1 MITIKLVY
9 DRKKKANRTMPG
21 TIEVRVTVDRMVS
34 HYSTG
39 IRVLPSEWRND
50 MIQNRPDS
58 MELNERLRIILRRV
72 QAFLNDVVD
81 NHTVFDSKALRNEI
95 WPTVSHQDTS
105 TDMLDWLTKQVD
117 ALTLAE
123 GTKKHYRT
131 LIMRL
136 NEYGRLSS
144 WRDLTAENIYDLDSW
159 LHKLIAQDGSG
170 PISDAAVYNY
180 HKCLK
185 ALLNR
190 ALAVGKIQAN
200 PYDRLKGQFRR
211 GEKENIEYLTE
222 AEMQRLQDL
231 TLPADSLLDKARDL
245 FVFQM
250 YTGLA
255 FSDTMAFDISRYR
268 QEGDKWIA
276 TGERIKTGSP
286 YVSQLLPPAVEVLQK
301 YDYHL
306 PQLDNADYNRALK
319 LIGEAAGITTRI
331 HTHLA
336 RHTFATY
343 MLRNGAKMENVGKML
358 GHKSIVQTQRYA
370 KVMAQSVHED
380 FDMIGRK
387 LKQKK

>member
-9 DRKKKANRTMPG
+9 DRKKKATKTTPG
-21 TIEVRVTVDRMVS
+21 TIEVRVTVDRIVS

-39 IRVLPSEWRND
+39 IRVLPSEWRNE
-50 MIQNRPDS
+50 MVQNRPDS
-58 MELNERLRIILRRV
+58 LELNERLRIILRRV
-72 QAFLNDVVD
+72 QACLNDVVD
-81 NHTVFDSKALRNEI
+81 NHTIFDSKALRSEI
-95 WPTVSHQDTS
+95 WPTVSQQNTS

-144 WRDLTAENIYDLDSW
+144 WLDLTVEGLYDLDSW
-159 LHKLIAQDGSG
+159 LHKLGAQDGSG

-190 ALAVGKIQAN
+190 ALAIGKIQAT

-222 AEMQRLQDL
+222 AEMLRLQNL

-276 TGERIKTGSP
+276 TGERIKTGTP
-286 YVSQLLPPAVEVLQK
+286 YVSQLLPPVVEVLQK
-301 YDYHL
+301 YKYQL
-306 PQLDNADYNRALK
+306 PYLDNADYNRALK
-319 LIGEAAGITTRI
+319 LIGEAAGITIRM
-331 HTHLA
+331 HSHLA
-336 RHTFATY
+336 RHTFATW
-343 MLRNGAKMENVGKML
+343 MIRQGVPIEHVTKML
-358 GHKSIVQTQRYA
+358 GHTNITQTQKYA
-370 KVMAQSVHED
+370 KIVAED
-380 FDMIGRK
+380 IHNDYRKVAEK
-387 LKQKK
+387 LKS